1 MIPTW
6 RGTAAVVMAAVTSAV
21 LGAGCAGDDDLDLG
35 PPRDTVDLGA
45 PGNDGSSTRPGA
57 PFHVAQASGSSLD
70 VRSAPQ
76 ENAEVVRT
84 LVAGDQVSGLVV
96 CLVAQELG
104 DNWVEVYLPTGEPG
118 STGWIER
125 DDVTL
130 TRHHF
135 RIEVALEAH
144 SLRVYSG
151 DDVLVSA
158 PVAVGPDAPGAGD
171 RFFITDLVRPPN
183 PAGVYGAYA
192 YGLSGSDND
201 LAAFAAAD
209 GVVALHGTADPSTLG
224 TDTDRGAIAVDPAV
238 IANLV
243 DTVGLPLGTPVDV
256 LE

>member
-1 MIPTW
+1 MIRTW
-6 RGTAAVVMAAVTSAV
+6 RGIAAVVVASVASVV
-21 LGAGCAGDDDLDLG
+21 LGAGCAGDDDLDLA

-57 PFHVAQASGSSLD
+57 PFHVAQATGASLV
-70 VRSAPQ
+70 VRKAPQ
-76 ENAEVVRT
+76 ESAEVVRT
-84 LVAGDQVSGLVV
+84 LSAGDQVSGLVV

-130 TRHHF
+130 TRHPF

-144 SLRVYSG
+144 TLRVYSG
-151 DDVLVSA
+151 DEVLVSG

-171 RFFITDLVRPPN
+171 RFFITDLVRPPD
-183 PAGVYGAYA
+183 PAGIYGAYA
-192 YGLSGSDND
+192 YGLSGSEND
-201 LAAFAAAD
+201 LTAFAAGD

-224 TDTDRGAIAVDPAV
+224 TDTHRGAIGLDPAV
-238 IANLV
+238 IARLV
-243 DTVGLPLGTPVDV
+243 DPVGLPLGTPVDV
-256 LE
+256 VE